1 MINKKSILT
10 IVLIL
15 TAAILFCS
23 CGTENAKSFTEAP
36 AKKAVI
42 EQSYKNVNNNIIY
55 HDGRLYAVSIL
66 GTNYEGLYAA
76 DENGVERVKNCDG
89 RKQLFASLGNLFE
102 QDDKLYLTVS
112 DIYDAKLYRID
123 GLSAEEV
130 EDLPDEATADELD
143 SFSGGLL
150 KVGLKEISEEK
161 SDLMISYNGEKPYR
175 LSKAFDKAD
184 YNAISYCADGST
196 VYFVTDSD
204 SLYKYDAKKKS
215 EPERLTYLDD
225 YSDDLFYT
233 EGYIYCSMYDGITRY
248 SLSEKKTEEVLNTEE
263 PYNVAFLMDGK
274 VYYCF
279 KDGVYVSDKEMK
291 IRKYLDINA
300 DSVYYYGEK
309 YLYFNTNSGSVF
321 QLERKTNKLRVIPLA
336 WNVVNKRIG

>member
-66 GTNYEGLYAA
+66 GTNYEGLYAV

-102 QDDKLYLTVS
+102 QDDELYFWIDTLANDEVES
-112 DIYDAKLYRID
+112 YRID

-130 EDLPDEATADELD
+130 EDLPDESSPDEMN
-143 SFSGGLL
+143 SFDGGLL
-150 KVGLKEISEEK
+150 KVGLKDISEEK
-161 SDLMISYNGEKPYR
+161 SDLLISYNGEKPYR
-175 LSKAFDKAD
+175 LAKVFKKAD
-184 YNAISYCADGST
+184 YSARSYCVDGST

-204 SLYKYDAKKKS
+204 SLYKYDAKTKDN
-215 EPERLTYLDD
+215 PERFLYLDE
-225 YSDDLFYT
+225 SSNDLFYA
-233 EGYIYCSMYDGITRY
+233 EGYIYYTCEDGIKRY
-248 SLSEKKTEEVLNTEE
+248 SSVEHKTEEVCDFGE
-263 PYNVAFLMDGK
+263 PYNLAYSMDGK
-274 VYYCF
+274 AYYCT
-279 KDGVYVSDKEMK
+279 DGGIYVSDKEQK
-291 IRKYLDINA
+291 IRKYLDINVI
-300 DSVYYYGEK
+300 SVYNYGEK

-336 WNVVNKRIG
+336 WNFLNK